1 MFSNILLIRFS
12 SLGDL
17 VLTTPIYR
25 ELRKVYPNSRLTLL
39 TSEGFGRVLENNPHL
54 DEIIYHHRKETR
66 NDLENLIDQ
75 LRLQKFDLI
84 YDIHNSLR
92 SRWIGWQLKRHAP
105 KPEHWLIEKRTLARE
120 LQIRF
125 GWGQFF
131 NGKSQREQ
139 WLEPLRRHHTG
150 ALSTKTELFPS
161 IADKNY
167 VKAWLNQND
176 LQDKPFVCIGAS
188 ASFPLKCWPLKNF
201 KQLIENI
208 IQSGI
213 SVVLV
218 GTNGEIETE
227 ELAEYFRGSQNVFCA
242 AGMFTI
248 LQSAA
253 LLEMANA
260 VVANDTS
267 IIHLAEAMRTPT
279 IALFGPTVKEFG
291 YAPMLAQSRLMETD
305 LALRCRPCSRTGKG
319 TCKNR
324 QQQICMYSISTQKV
338 WDAAQLLLPK
348 VRE

>member
-1 MFSNILLIRFS
+1 M
-12 SLGDL
+12 
-17 VLTTPIYR
+17 LTTPIYR
-25 ELRKVYPNSRLTLL
+25 ELRKVYPDSRLTLL

-66 NDLENLIDQ
+66 NDLEKLIDQ

-161 IADKNY
+161 VADKNY

-188 ASFPLKCWPLKNF
+188 ASFPLKCWPLQNF

-267 IIHLAEAMRTPT
+267 IIHLAEAMRTPS

-291 YAPMLAQSRLMETD
+291 YAPMLAQSRLIETD

-324 QQQICMYSISTQKV
+324 DQQICMYSISTQKV

>member
-1 MFSNILLIRFS
+1 M
-12 SLGDL
+12 
-17 VLTTPIYR
+17 LTTPIYR
-25 ELRKVYPNSRLTLL
+25 ELRKIYPDSRLTLL

-125 GWGQFF
+125 GWAQFF

-161 IADKNY
+161 VADKNY

-188 ASFPLKCWPLKNF
+188 ASFPLKCWPLQNF
-201 KQLIENI
+201 KKLIENI

-267 IIHLAEAMRTPT
+267 IIHLAEAMRTPS

-324 QQQICMYSISTQKV
+324 DQQICMYSISTQKV

>member
-1 MFSNILLIRFS
+1 VFSNILLIRFS

-125 GWGQFF
+125 GWAQFF

-161 IADKNY
+161 VADKNY

-188 ASFPLKCWPLKNF
+188 ASFPLKCWPLQNF
-201 KQLIENI
+201 KKLIENI

-267 IIHLAEAMRTPT
+267 IIHLAEAMRTPS

-324 QQQICMYSISTQKV
+324 DQQICMYSISTQKV

>member
-242 AGMFTI
+242 AGIFTI

-267 IIHLAEAMRTPT
+267 IIHLAEAMRTPS

-291 YAPMLAQSRLMETD
+291 YAPMLAQSRLIETD

-324 QQQICMYSISTQKV
+324 DQQICMYSISTQKV

>member
-1 MFSNILLIRFS
+1 M
-12 SLGDL
+12 
-17 VLTTPIYR
+17 LTTPIYR
-25 ELRKVYPNSRLTLL
+25 ELRKVYPDSRLTLL

-66 NDLENLIDQ
+66 NDLEKLIDQ

-242 AGMFTI
+242 AGIFTI
-248 LQSAA
+248 LESAA
-253 LLEMANA
+253 LFEMANA

-267 IIHLAEAMRTPT
+267 IIHLAEAMRTPS

-291 YAPMLAQSRLMETD
+291 YAPMLAQSRLIETD

-324 QQQICMYSISTQKV
+324 EQQICMYSISTQKV

>member
-1 MFSNILLIRFS
+1 M
-12 SLGDL
+12 
-17 VLTTPIYR
+17 LTTPICR
-25 ELRKVYPNSRLTLL
+25 ELRKVYPDSRLTLL

-66 NDLENLIDQ
+66 NDLKKLINQ

-139 WLEPLRRHHTG
+139 WLEPLQRHHTG
-150 ALSTKTELFPS
+150 TLSTKTELFPS
-161 IADKNY
+161 VADKNY

-176 LQDKPFVCIGAS
+176 LQDKPFICIGAS
-188 ASFPLKCWPLKNF
+188 ASFPLKCWPLQNF
-201 KQLIENI
+201 KQLVENI
-208 IQSGI
+208 IQSGV

-242 AGMFTI
+242 AGIFTI
-248 LQSAA
+248 LQSAG

-267 IIHLAEAMRTPT
+267 IIHLAEAMGTPS

-291 YAPMLAQSRLMETD
+291 YAPMLAQSRLIETD
-305 LALRCRPCSRTGKG
+305 LALRC
-319 TCKNR
+319 
-324 QQQICMYSISTQKV
+324 
-338 WDAAQLLLPK
+338 
-348 VRE
+348 

>member
-25 ELRKVYPNSRLTLL
+25 ELRKIYPDSRLTLL

-66 NDLENLIDQ
+66 NDLEKLIDQ

-139 WLEPLRRHHTG
+139 WLEPLQRHHTG

-161 IADKNY
+161 VADKNY

-188 ASFPLKCWPLKNF
+188 ASFPLKCWPLQNF

-242 AGMFTI
+242 AGIFTI

-260 VVANDTS
+260 VIANDTS
-267 IIHLAEAMRTPT
+267 IIHLAEAMRTPS

-291 YAPMLAQSRLMETD
+291 YAPMLAQSRLIETD

-324 QQQICMYSISTQKV
+324 EQQICMYSISTQKV

>member
-1 MFSNILLIRFS
+1 
-12 SLGDL
+12 

-25 ELRKVYPNSRLTLL
+25 ELRKVYPDSQLTLL

-66 NDLENLIDQ
+66 NDLKELIDQ

-84 YDIHNSLR
+84 YDVHNSLR
-92 SRWIGWQLKRHAP
+92 SRWIVWQLKRHAP

-139 WLEPLRRHHTG
+139 WLEPLQRRHTG

-161 IADKNY
+161 VADKNY

-227 ELAEYFRGSQNVFCA
+227 ELAE
-242 AGMFTI
+242 
-248 LQSAA
+248 
-253 LLEMANA
+253 
-260 VVANDTS
+260 
-267 IIHLAEAMRTPT
+267 
-279 IALFGPTVKEFG
+279 
-291 YAPMLAQSRLMETD
+291 
-305 LALRCRPCSRTGKG
+305 
-319 TCKNR
+319 
-324 QQQICMYSISTQKV
+324 
-338 WDAAQLLLPK
+338 
-348 VRE
+348 

>member
-1 MFSNILLIRFS
+1 M
-12 SLGDL
+12 
-17 VLTTPIYR
+17 LTTPIYR

-66 NDLENLIDQ
+66 NDLEKLIDQ

-161 IADKNY
+161 VADKNY

-188 ASFPLKCWPLKNF
+188 ASFPLKCWPLQNF
-201 KQLIENI
+201 KKLIENI

-267 IIHLAEAMRTPT
+267 IIHLAEAMRTPS

-324 QQQICMYSISTQKV
+324 EQQICMYSISTQKV

>member
-1 MFSNILLIRFS
+1 VFSNILLIRFS

-125 GWGQFF
+125 GWAQFF

-167 VKAWLNQND
+167 VKAWLSQND

-188 ASFPLKCWPLKNF
+188 ASFPLKCWPLQNF
-201 KQLIENI
+201 KKLIENI

-291 YAPMLAQSRLMETD
+291 YAPMLAQSRLIETD

>member
-1 MFSNILLIRFS
+1 M
-12 SLGDL
+12 
-17 VLTTPIYR
+17 LTTPIYR

-66 NDLENLIDQ
+66 NDLEKLIDQ

-125 GWGQFF
+125 GWAQFF

-161 IADKNY
+161 VADKNY
-167 VKAWLNQND
+167 VKAWLSQND

-188 ASFPLKCWPLKNF
+188 ASFPLKCWPLQNF

-267 IIHLAEAMRTPT
+267 IIHLAEAMRTPS

-291 YAPMLAQSRLMETD
+291 YAPMLAQSRLIETD

-324 QQQICMYSISTQKV
+324 EQQICMYSISTQKV

>member
-66 NDLENLIDQ
+66 NDLKERINQ

-105 KPEHWLIEKRTLARE
+105 KPEHWLIEKRTLTRE
-120 LQIRF
+120 FQIRF

-161 IADKNY
+161 VADKNY

-208 IQSGI
+208 IQLGI

-242 AGMFTI
+242 AGIFTI

-260 VVANDTS
+260 VIANDTS
-267 IIHLAEAMRTPT
+267 IVHLAEAMRTPS

-291 YAPMLAQSRLMETD
+291 YAPMLAQSRLIETD

-324 QQQICMYSISTQKV
+324 EQQICMYSISTQKV

-348 VRE
+348 ERE

>member
-1 MFSNILLIRFS
+1 M
-12 SLGDL
+12 
-17 VLTTPIYR
+17 LTTPIYR

-66 NDLENLIDQ
+66 NDLEKLIDQ

-125 GWGQFF
+125 GWAQFF

-188 ASFPLKCWPLKNF
+188 ASFPLKCWPLQNF

-253 LLEMANA
+253 LLEMANT
-260 VVANDTS
+260 VIANDTS
-267 IIHLAEAMRTPT
+267 IVHLAEAMRTPS

-291 YAPMLAQSRLMETD
+291 YAPMLAQSRLIETD

-324 QQQICMYSISTQKV
+324 EQQICMYSISTQKV

>member
-66 NDLENLIDQ
+66 NDLEKLIDQ

-125 GWGQFF
+125 GWAQFF

-161 IADKNY
+161 VADKNY

-188 ASFPLKCWPLKNF
+188 ASFPLKCWPLQNF
-201 KQLIENI
+201 KKLIENI

-267 IIHLAEAMRTPT
+267 IIHLAEAMRTPS

-291 YAPMLAQSRLMETD
+291 YAPMLAQSRLIETD

-324 QQQICMYSISTQKV
+324 DQQICMYSISTQKV

>member
-25 ELRKVYPNSRLTLL
+25 ELRKVYPDSRLTLL

-66 NDLENLIDQ
+66 NDLKELINQ

-139 WLEPLRRHHTG
+139 WLEPLQRHHTG
-150 ALSTKTELFPS
+150 TLSTKTELFPS
-161 IADKNY
+161 VADKNY

-242 AGMFTI
+242 AGIFTI

-267 IIHLAEAMRTPT
+267 IIHLAEAMRTPS

-291 YAPMLAQSRLMETD
+291 YAPMLAQSRLIETD
-305 LALRCRPCSRTGKG
+305 LALHCRPCSRTGKG

-324 QQQICMYSISTQKV
+324 EQQICMYSISTQKV

>member
-1 MFSNILLIRFS
+1 VFSNILLIRFS

-125 GWGQFF
+125 GWAQFF

-161 IADKNY
+161 VADKNY

-188 ASFPLKCWPLKNF
+188 ASFPLKCWPLQNF
-201 KQLIENI
+201 KKLIENI

-242 AGMFTI
+242 AGIFTI

-267 IIHLAEAMRTPT
+267 IIHLAEAMRTPS

-291 YAPMLAQSRLMETD
+291 YAPMLAQSRLIETD

-324 QQQICMYSISTQKV
+324 DQQICMYSISTQKV

>member
-1 MFSNILLIRFS
+1 VFSNILLIRFS

-25 ELRKVYPNSRLTLL
+25 ELRKIYPDSRLTLL

-66 NDLENLIDQ
+66 NDLEKLIDQ

-161 IADKNY
+161 VADKNY
-167 VKAWLNQND
+167 VKAWLSQND

-188 ASFPLKCWPLKNF
+188 ASFPLKCWPLQNF

-267 IIHLAEAMRTPT
+267 IIHLAEAMRTPS

-324 QQQICMYSISTQKV
+324 EQQICMYSISTQKV

>member
-25 ELRKVYPNSRLTLL
+25 ELRKINPDSRLTLL

-66 NDLENLIDQ
+66 NDLEKLIDQ
-75 LRLQKFDLI
+75 LLLQKFDLI

-188 ASFPLKCWPLKNF
+188 ASFPLKCWPLQNF

-242 AGMFTI
+242 AGIFTI

-260 VVANDTS
+260 VIANDTS
-267 IIHLAEAMRTPT
+267 IVHLAEAMRTPS

-291 YAPMLAQSRLMETD
+291 YAPMLAQSRLIETD

-324 QQQICMYSISTQKV
+324 EQQICMYSISTQKV

>member
-1 MFSNILLIRFS
+1 M
-12 SLGDL
+12 
-17 VLTTPIYR
+17 LTTPIYR
-25 ELRKVYPNSRLTLL
+25 ELRKVYPDSRLTLL

-66 NDLENLIDQ
+66 NDLEKLIDQ
-75 LRLQKFDLI
+75 LLLQKFDLI

-161 IADKNY
+161 VADKNY

-188 ASFPLKCWPLKNF
+188 ASFPLKCWPLQNF

-242 AGMFTI
+242 AGIFTI

-267 IIHLAEAMRTPT
+267 IIHLAEAMRTPS

-291 YAPMLAQSRLMETD
+291 YAPMLAQSRLIETD

-324 QQQICMYSISTQKV
+324 EQQICMYSISTQKV

>member
-188 ASFPLKCWPLKNF
+188 ASFPLKCWPLQNF
-201 KQLIENI
+201 KKLIENI

-242 AGMFTI
+242 AGIFTI

-267 IIHLAEAMRTPT
+267 IIHLAEAMRTPS

>member
-1 MFSNILLIRFS
+1 VFSNILLIRFS

-188 ASFPLKCWPLKNF
+188 ASFPLKCWPLQNF

-267 IIHLAEAMRTPT
+267 IIHLAEAMRTPS

>member
-1 MFSNILLIRFS
+1 M
-12 SLGDL
+12 
-17 VLTTPIYR
+17 LTTPIYR
-25 ELRKVYPNSRLTLL
+25 ELRKIYPDSRLTLL

-188 ASFPLKCWPLKNF
+188 ASFPLKCWPLQNF

-267 IIHLAEAMRTPT
+267 IIHLAEAMRTPS

>member
-1 MFSNILLIRFS
+1 M
-12 SLGDL
+12 
-17 VLTTPIYR
+17 LTTPIYR

-161 IADKNY
+161 VADKNY
-167 VKAWLNQND
+167 VKAWLSQND

-188 ASFPLKCWPLKNF
+188 ASFPLKCWPLQNF

-267 IIHLAEAMRTPT
+267 IIHLAEAMRTPS

-291 YAPMLAQSRLMETD
+291 YAPMLAQSRLIETD

>member
-1 MFSNILLIRFS
+1 VFSNILLIRFS

-125 GWGQFF
+125 GWAQFF

-161 IADKNY
+161 VADKNY

-188 ASFPLKCWPLKNF
+188 ASFPLKCWPLQNF
-201 KQLIENI
+201 KKLIENI

-267 IIHLAEAMRTPT
+267 IIHLAEAMRTPS

-291 YAPMLAQSRLMETD
+291 YAPMLAQSRLIETD

-324 QQQICMYSISTQKV
+324 DQQICMYSISTQKV

>member
-1 MFSNILLIRFS
+1 
-12 SLGDL
+12 

-25 ELRKVYPNSRLTLL
+25 ELRKVYPDSRLTLL

-66 NDLENLIDQ
+66 NDLEKLIDQ

-125 GWGQFF
+125 GWAQFF

-188 ASFPLKCWPLKNF
+188 ASFPLKCWPLQNF

-267 IIHLAEAMRTPT
+267 IIHLAEAMRTPS

>member
-25 ELRKVYPNSRLTLL
+25 ELRKVYPDSRLTLL

-66 NDLENLIDQ
+66 NDLEKLIDQ

-125 GWGQFF
+125 RWGQFF

-139 WLEPLRRHHTG
+139 WLEPLQRHHTG
-150 ALSTKTELFPS
+150 TLSTKTELFPS
-161 IADKNY
+161 VADKNY

-176 LQDKPFVCIGAS
+176 LQDKPFICIGAS
-188 ASFPLKCWPLKNF
+188 ASFPLKCWPLQNF
-201 KQLIENI
+201 KQLVENI
-208 IQSGI
+208 IQSGV

-218 GTNGEIETE
+218 GANGEIETE

-242 AGMFTI
+242 AGIFTI

-267 IIHLAEAMRTPT
+267 IIHLAEAMRTPS

-291 YAPMLAQSRLMETD
+291 YAPMLAQSRLIETD

-324 QQQICMYSISTQKV
+324 EQQICMYSISTQKV

>member
-1 MFSNILLIRFS
+1 VFSNILLIRFS

-161 IADKNY
+161 VADKNY

-188 ASFPLKCWPLKNF
+188 ASFPLKCWPLQNF
-201 KQLIENI
+201 KKLIENI

-267 IIHLAEAMRTPT
+267 IIHLAEAMRTPS

>member
-25 ELRKVYPNSRLTLL
+25 ELRKVYPDSRLTLL

-66 NDLENLIDQ
+66 NDLEKLIDQ

-161 IADKNY
+161 VADKNY

-188 ASFPLKCWPLKNF
+188 ASFPLKCWPLQNF
-201 KQLIENI
+201 KKLIENI

-242 AGMFTI
+242 AGIFTI

-267 IIHLAEAMRTPT
+267 IIHLAEAMRTPS

>member
-25 ELRKVYPNSRLTLL
+25 ELRKVYPDSRLTLL

-66 NDLENLIDQ
+66 NDLEKLIDQ

-125 GWGQFF
+125 RWGQFF

-139 WLEPLRRHHTG
+139 WLEPLQRHHTG
-150 ALSTKTELFPS
+150 TLSTKTELFPS
-161 IADKNY
+161 VADKNY

-188 ASFPLKCWPLKNF
+188 ASFPLKCWPLQNF

-242 AGMFTI
+242 AGIFTI

-267 IIHLAEAMRTPT
+267 IIHLAEAMRTPS

-291 YAPMLAQSRLMETD
+291 YAPMLAQSRLIETD

-324 QQQICMYSISTQKV
+324 EQQICMYSISTQKV

>member
-1 MFSNILLIRFS
+1 VFSNILLIRFS

-25 ELRKVYPNSRLTLL
+25 ELRKIYPDSRLTLL

-54 DEIIYHHRKETR
+54 DEIIYHYRKETR
-66 NDLENLIDQ
+66 NDLKKLIDQ
-75 LRLQKFDLI
+75 LHLQKFDLI

-120 LQIRF
+120 IQIRF

-139 WLEPLRRHHTG
+139 WLEPLQRRHTG

-161 IADKNY
+161 VADKNY

-176 LQDKPFVCIGAS
+176 LQDKPFICIGAS
-188 ASFPLKCWPLKNF
+188 ASFPLKCWPLQNF
-201 KQLIENI
+201 KQLVENI
-208 IQSGI
+208 IQSGV

-218 GTNGEIETE
+218 GANGEIETE
-227 ELAEYFRGSQNVFCA
+227 ELVEHFKDSQNVFSA
-242 AGMFTI
+242 AGIFTI

-267 IIHLAEAMRTPT
+267 IVHLAEAMRTPS

-291 YAPMLAQSRLMETD
+291 YAPMLAQSRLIETD

-324 QQQICMYSISTQKV
+324 EQQICMYSIPTQKV

>member
-25 ELRKVYPNSRLTLL
+25 ELRKIYPDSRLTLL

-66 NDLENLIDQ
+66 NDLEKLIDQ

-161 IADKNY
+161 VADKNY

-188 ASFPLKCWPLKNF
+188 ASFPLKCWPLQNF
-201 KQLIENI
+201 KKLIENI

-267 IIHLAEAMRTPT
+267 IIHLAEAMRTPS

-324 QQQICMYSISTQKV
+324 EQQICMYSISTQKV

>member
-25 ELRKVYPNSRLTLL
+25 ELRKIYPDSRLTLL

-125 GWGQFF
+125 GWAQFF
-131 NGKSQREQ
+131 NGKSQREH

-188 ASFPLKCWPLKNF
+188 ASFPLKCWPLQNF
-201 KQLIENI
+201 KKLIENI

-242 AGMFTI
+242 AGIFTI

-267 IIHLAEAMRTPT
+267 IIHLAEAMRTPS

>member
-1 MFSNILLIRFS
+1 
-12 SLGDL
+12 
-17 VLTTPIYR
+17 
-25 ELRKVYPNSRLTLL
+25 
-39 TSEGFGRVLENNPHL
+39 
-54 DEIIYHHRKETR
+54 
-66 NDLENLIDQ
+66 
-75 LRLQKFDLI
+75 
-84 YDIHNSLR
+84 
-92 SRWIGWQLKRHAP
+92 QLKRHAP
-105 KPEHWLIEKRTLARE
+105 KPEHWFIEKRTLARE

-139 WLEPLRRHHTG
+139 WLEPLQRHHTG

-161 IADKNY
+161 VADKNY

-188 ASFPLKCWPLKNF
+188 ASFPLKCWPLQNF

-267 IIHLAEAMRTPT
+267 IIHLAEAMRTPS

-324 QQQICMYSISTQKV
+324 EQQICMYSISTQKV

>member
-1 MFSNILLIRFS
+1 M
-12 SLGDL
+12 
-17 VLTTPIYR
+17 LTTPIYR

-66 NDLENLIDQ
+66 NDLEKLIDQ

-125 GWGQFF
+125 GWAQFF

-161 IADKNY
+161 VADKNY

-188 ASFPLKCWPLKNF
+188 ASFPLKCWPLQNF
-201 KQLIENI
+201 KKLIENI

-253 LLEMANA
+253 LLELANA
-260 VVANDTS
+260 VMANDTS
-267 IIHLAEAMRTPT
+267 IVHLAEAMRTPS

-291 YAPMLAQSRLMETD
+291 YAPMLAQSRLIETD

-324 QQQICMYSISTQKV
+324 DQQICMYSISTQKV

>member
-1 MFSNILLIRFS
+1 VFSNILLIRFS

-25 ELRKVYPNSRLTLL
+25 ELRKIYPDSRLTLL

-66 NDLENLIDQ
+66 NDLEKLIDQ

-161 IADKNY
+161 VADKNY
-167 VKAWLNQND
+167 VEAWLNQND

-188 ASFPLKCWPLKNF
+188 ASFPLKCWPLQNF

-267 IIHLAEAMRTPT
+267 IIHLAEAMRTPS

-324 QQQICMYSISTQKV
+324 DQQICMYSISTQKV

>member
-1 MFSNILLIRFS
+1 M
-12 SLGDL
+12 
-17 VLTTPIYR
+17 LTTPIYR

-66 NDLENLIDQ
+66 NDLEKLIDQ

-161 IADKNY
+161 VADKNY

-188 ASFPLKCWPLKNF
+188 ASFPLKCWPLQNF

-267 IIHLAEAMRTPT
+267 IIHLAEAMRTPS

-324 QQQICMYSISTQKV
+324 HQQICMYSISTQKV

>member
-25 ELRKVYPNSRLTLL
+25 ELRKVYPDSRLTLL

-66 NDLENLIDQ
+66 IDLKELINQ

-125 GWGQFF
+125 RWGQFF

-139 WLEPLRRHHTG
+139 WLEPLQRHHTG
-150 ALSTKTELFPS
+150 TLSTKTELFPS
-161 IADKNY
+161 VADKNY

-176 LQDKPFVCIGAS
+176 LQDKPFICIGAS
-188 ASFPLKCWPLKNF
+188 ASFPLKCWPLQNF
-201 KQLIENI
+201 KQLVENI
-208 IQSGI
+208 IQSGV

-218 GTNGEIETE
+218 GANGEIETE

-242 AGMFTI
+242 AGIFTI

-267 IIHLAEAMRTPT
+267 IIHLAEAMRTHS

-291 YAPMLAQSRLMETD
+291 YAPMLAQSRLIETD

-324 QQQICMYSISTQKV
+324 EQQICMYSISTQKV

-348 VRE
+348 

>member
-1 MFSNILLIRFS
+1 
-12 SLGDL
+12 

-25 ELRKVYPNSRLTLL
+25 ELRKVYPDSRLTLL

-66 NDLENLIDQ
+66 NDLEKLIDQ

-188 ASFPLKCWPLKNF
+188 ASFPLKCWPLQNF

-242 AGMFTI
+242 AGIFTI

-260 VVANDTS
+260 VIANDTS
-267 IIHLAEAMRTPT
+267 IVHLAEAMRTPS

-291 YAPMLAQSRLMETD
+291 YAPMLAQSRLIETD

-324 QQQICMYSISTQKV
+324 EQQICMYSISTQKV

>member
-1 MFSNILLIRFS
+1 M
-12 SLGDL
+12 
-17 VLTTPIYR
+17 LTTPIYR

-66 NDLENLIDQ
+66 NDLEKLIDQ

-161 IADKNY
+161 VADKNY

-188 ASFPLKCWPLKNF
+188 ASFPLKCWPLQNF

-267 IIHLAEAMRTPT
+267 IIHLAEAMRTPS

-291 YAPMLAQSRLMETD
+291 YAPMLAQSRLIETD

-324 QQQICMYSISTQKV
+324 HQQICMYSISTQKV

>member
-1 MFSNILLIRFS
+1 
-12 SLGDL
+12 

-25 ELRKVYPNSRLTLL
+25 ELRKIYPDSRLTLL

-267 IIHLAEAMRTPT
+267 IIHLAEAMRTPS